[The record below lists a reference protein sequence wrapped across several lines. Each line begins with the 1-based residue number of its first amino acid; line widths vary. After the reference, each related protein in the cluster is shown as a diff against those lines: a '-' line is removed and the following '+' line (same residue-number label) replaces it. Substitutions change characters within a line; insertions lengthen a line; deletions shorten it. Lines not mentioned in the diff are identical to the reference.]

1 MPPDKGGGM
10 EIFMNQKALHILEF
24 DKIINNLCEFAT
36 CEGGLELCRSIVPM
50 TDMELIKASQTE
62 TSDALTRILR
72 SGSLSF
78 SGTRNILESLKRLE
92 VGGTLSTIELLNIS
106 SVLKVASR
114 AKSFSRKE
122 ESAADD
128 SINYMFQALEPLTPL
143 NNEITRCIISEDE
156 ISDDASPNL
165 KNIRRHIKNANDQIH
180 EQLNHIVNSQTTRT
194 YLQDNVITM
203 RNGRYCIPVKQEY
216 KNQVPGMVH
225 DQSQTG
231 STVFIEPMS
240 IVNLNNKIKELSI
253 QEKDEI
259 DVILATLSAQCA
271 ENVASID
278 SNYRMLVKLDMI
290 FAKASFSKSIKG
302 SEPDFNSKGYINIKE
317 GRHPLIP
324 KDKVV
329 PINIYLGDEFDLL
342 IVTGPNTGGKTVSLK
357 TVGLLTLMGQA
368 GLHIPAYQG
377 SSLSVFK
384 EVFADIGDE
393 QSIEQSLSTF
403 SSHMKNIVN
412 ILNHADSDSLVLFD
426 ELGAG
431 TDPVEGAALAT
442 SVLSFLHNMK
452 VRTMAT
458 THYSELKVFALSTP
472 GVENA
477 CCEFS
482 LETLQPT
489 YKLLIGVP
497 GKSNAFAISSKLGLP
512 DYIIEDAKKR
522 IDSDNIAFE
531 DVIADLESSKKII
544 ENEKI
549 EIETYKQEI
558 KELKDKLEKKHEH
571 LDDRRESILRNA
583 NEEAARIL
591 REAKEFADQTIKDIN
606 KAAKAGNN
614 KDLENA
620 RRKARENLDKTS
632 SKLAIKPKSPAPNR
646 KYSPKD
652 FKIGDRVKVISM
664 NVEGTVHT
672 LPNAKGD
679 LQVQMGILCSK
690 VNISDLIIL
699 DDVPVIGNKTTG
711 TGASKIKISK
721 SYSISTEIKLLGM
734 TVDEAIMTLDKYL
747 DDAYLSHLPSVR
759 IVHGKGTG
767 ALRNAVAQHL
777 KKCKYI
783 SEYHIAE
790 YGEGDAGVTIATFK
804 K

>member
-1 MPPDKGGGM
+1 
-10 EIFMNQKALHILEF
+10 MNKKALHILEF
-24 DKIINNLCEFAT
+24 DKILNTLCEFAT
-36 CEGGLELCRSIVPM
+36 CPGGLALCRQITPSDNIEEIRSM
-50 TDMELIKASQTE
+50 QKE

-78 SGTRNILESLKRLE
+78 SGTRDILESLKRLE
-92 VGGTLSTIELLNIS
+92 IGGVLSISELLNIS
-106 SVLKVASR
+106 SVLKVAAR

-122 ESAADD
+122 ESAAND
-128 SINYMFQALEPLTPL
+128 SIDYMFAALEPLTPL
-143 NNEITRCIISEDE
+143 NNEITRCIISEEE
-156 ISDDASPNL
+156 ISDEASPVL
-165 KNIRRHIKNANDQIH
+165 KNIRRHIKQAGDQIH
-180 EQLNHIVNSQTTRT
+180 EQLNKIVNSQTTRT

-231 STVFIEPMS
+231 STVFIEPMA

-253 QEKDEI
+253 QEKEEI
-259 DVILATLSAQCA
+259 EVILASLSAKCA
-271 ENVASID
+271 ENVEFLDA
-278 SNYRMLVKLDMI
+278 NYRMLVRLDMI
-290 FAKASFSKSIKG
+290 FAKATFSKSIKG
-302 SEPDFNSKGYINIKE
+302 SEPSFNSDGYINIKE

-324 KDKVV
+324 KEKVV
-329 PINIYLGDEFDLL
+329 PINIYLGDKFDLL

-377 SSLSVFK
+377 SKLSVFK
-384 EVFADIGDE
+384 EVYADIGDE

-403 SSHMKNIVN
+403 SSHMKNIVD
-412 ILNHADSDSLVLFD
+412 ILANADKDSLVLFD

-442 SVLSFLHNMK
+442 SVLTFLHNMK

-458 THYSELKVFALSTP
+458 THYSELKVFALSTE

-477 CCEFS
+477 SCEFS

-489 YKLLIGVP
+489 YRLLIGVP

-512 DYIIEDAKKR
+512 DFIIEDAKKR
-522 IDSDNIAFE
+522 IDSDNVAFE
-531 DVIADLESSKKII
+531 DVIADLENSKLVI
-544 ENEKI
+544 ESERNEI
-549 EIETYKQEI
+549 AAYKQEI
-558 KELKDKLEKKHEH
+558 KELKEKLEKKHEH
-571 LDDRRESILRNA
+571 LDDRKESILRNA

-591 REAKEFADQTIKDIN
+591 REAKDFADQTIKDIN
-606 KAAKAGNN
+606 RAAKSGNN
-614 KDLENA
+614 RDLENS
-620 RRKARENLDKTS
+620 RRQAREKLDKTS
-632 SKLAIKPKSPAPNR
+632 SKLAIKPKNTPHK

-652 FKIGDRVKVISM
+652 FKIGDRVKVLSM

-699 DDVPVIGNKTTG
+699 EDAPVIGTKSVS
-711 TGASKIKISK
+711 TGASKIKMSK

-767 ALRNAVAQHL
+767 ALRNAVAAHL

-790 YGEGDAGVTIATFK
+790 YGEGDAGVTIAVFK

>member
-1 MPPDKGGGM
+1 
-10 EIFMNQKALHILEF
+10 MNKKALKTLEF
-24 DKIINNLCEFAT
+24 DKIIATLSEFAT
-36 CEGGLELCRSIVPM
+36 CEGGLELCRNIVPM
-50 TDMELIKASQTE
+50 DNIDDIRTAQTE
-62 TSDALTRILR
+62 TSDALVRVLR
-72 SGSLSF
+72 SGNLSF

-92 VGGTLSTIELLNIS
+92 IGGTLGIGELLNIS
-106 SVLKVASR
+106 SVLKVTSR
-114 AKSFSRKE
+114 AKSFSRRE
-122 ESAADD
+122 ESAKKD
-128 SINYMFQALEPLTPL
+128 SIDYMFEALEPLTPL
-143 NNEITRCIISEDE
+143 NTEINRCIISEEE
-156 ISDDASPNL
+156 ISDDASPAL
-165 KNIRRHIKNANDQIH
+165 KSIRRHMKQANEQIH
-180 EQLNHIVNSQTTRT
+180 TQLNNLVNSQTTRT

-216 KNQVPGMVH
+216 RSQVPGLIH

-231 STVFIEPMS
+231 STIFVEPMA
-240 IVNLNNKIKELSI
+240 VVKLNNELKELSLK
-253 QEKDEI
+253 ENDEI
-259 DVILATLSAQCA
+259 EVILSNLSVSCA
-271 ENVASID
+271 EHISELEC
-278 SNYRMLVKLDMI
+278 NYRMLVKLDMI
-290 FAKASFSKSIKG
+290 FAKALYSKSIKG
-302 SEPDFNSKGYINIKE
+302 SEPVFNTDGYINIKE
-317 GRHPLIP
+317 GRHPLIN

-329 PINIYLGDEFDLL
+329 PINIYLGKDFDLL

-368 GLHIPAYQG
+368 GLHIPAYDG
-377 SSLSVFK
+377 SSLSLFK
-384 EVFADIGDE
+384 EVYADIGDE

-403 SSHMKNIVN
+403 SSHMKNIVQ
-412 ILNHADSDSLVLFD
+412 ILNDADSESLVLFD

-458 THYSELKVFALSTP
+458 THYSELKVFALTTP

-477 CCEFS
+477 SCEFS

-489 YKLLIGVP
+489 YRLLIGVP

-512 DYIIEDAKKR
+512 DYIIDDAKKR
-522 IDSDNIAFE
+522 IDEENVAFE
-531 DVIADLESSKKII
+531 DIISDLENSKLVI
-544 ENEKI
+544 ENERS
-549 EIETYKQEI
+549 EIEQYKNEI
-558 KELKDKLEKKHEH
+558 EALKKQLEKKQEH

-583 NEEAARIL
+583 NEEAAKIL

-606 KAAKAGNN
+606 KASKSGNT
-614 KDLENA
+614 KDLENS
-620 RRKARENLDKTS
+620 RRKARERLDKTS
-632 SKLAIKPKSPAPNR
+632 EKLAIKKSSTPHK

-652 FKIGDRVKVISM
+652 FKIGDRVKVLSM

-679 LQVQMGILCSK
+679 LTVQMGILCSK

-699 DDVPVIGNKTTG
+699 EDAPVIGNKTAHTS
-711 TGASKIKISK
+711 ASKIKMAK

-734 TVDEAIMTLDKYL
+734 TVDEAIVTLDKYL

-767 ALRNAVAQHL
+767 ALRNAVQQHL

-783 SEYHIAE
+783 SEFHIAE

>member
-1 MPPDKGGGM
+1 
-10 EIFMNQKALHILEF
+10 MNKKALHTLEF
-24 DKIINNLCEFAT
+24 DKIINTLSEFAT
-36 CEGGLELCRSIVPM
+36 CPGGLQLCKNITPLEDIEEIRN
-50 TDMELIKASQTE
+50 AQTE
-62 TSDALTRILR
+62 TSDALVRILR

-78 SGTRNILESLKRLE
+78 SGTRDILESLKRLE
-92 VGGTLSTIELLNIS
+92 IGATLGISELLNIS
-106 SVLKVASR
+106 SVLKVAAR
-114 AKSFSRKE
+114 AKSFSRRE
-122 ESAADD
+122 ESAKKD
-128 SINYMFQALEPLTPL
+128 SIDYMFEALEPLTPL
-143 NNEITRCIISEDE
+143 NNEINRCIISEEE
-156 ISDDASPNL
+156 ISDEASPTL
-165 KNIRRHIKNANDQIH
+165 KNIRRHMKQANEQIH
-180 EQLNHIVNSQTTRT
+180 NQLNNIVNSQSTRT
-194 YLQDNVITM
+194 YLQDNVVTM
-203 RNGRYCIPVKQEY
+203 RNGRYCIPVKLEY
-216 KNQVPGMVH
+216 RNQVSGLIH

-231 STVFIEPMS
+231 STIFVEPMA
-240 IVNLNNKIKELSI
+240 VVKLNNELKELI
-253 QEKDEI
+253 LKENDEI
-259 DVILATLSAQCA
+259 EVILSNLSAACA
-271 ENVASID
+271 ENIGAIEC
-278 SNYRMLVKLDMI
+278 NYKMLVKLDII
-290 FAKASFSKSIKG
+290 FAKASYSKAIKG
-302 SEPDFNSKGYINIKE
+302 SEPAFNTDGYINIKE
-317 GRHPLIP
+317 GRHPLIAG
-324 KDKVV
+324 DKVV
-329 PINIYLGDEFDLL
+329 PINIYLGKDFDLL

-368 GLHIPAYQG
+368 GLHIPAYDG
-377 SSLSVFK
+377 STLALFK
-384 EVFADIGDE
+384 EVYADIGDE

-403 SSHMKNIVN
+403 SSHMKNIVQ
-412 ILNHADSDSLVLFD
+412 ILHDADKDSLVLFD

-452 VRTMAT
+452 IRTMAT
-458 THYSELKVFALSTP
+458 THYSELKVFALTTT

-477 CCEFS
+477 SCEFS

-489 YKLLIGVP
+489 YRLLIGIP

-522 IDSDNIAFE
+522 IDEDSVAFE
-531 DVIADLESSKKII
+531 DIISDLENSKLVI
-544 ENEKI
+544 ENERS
-549 EIETYKQEI
+549 EIESYKNEI
-558 KELKDKLEKKHEH
+558 EDLKEKLEKKHEH

-606 KAAKAGNN
+606 KSAKSGDT
-614 KDLENA
+614 KDLENS
-620 RRKARENLDKTS
+620 RRKAREKLDNTS
-632 SKLAIKPKSPAPNR
+632 DKLAIKR
-646 KYSPKD
+646 KNTPHKNYTSKD
-652 FKIGDRVKVISM
+652 FKIGDRVKVLSM

-679 LQVQMGILCSK
+679 LNVQMGILTSK

-699 DDVPVIGNKTTG
+699 EDTPVIGSKTSP
-711 TGASKIKISK
+711 TGASKIKMSK

-734 TVDEAIMTLDKYL
+734 TVDEALVTLDKYL

-767 ALRNAVAQHL
+767 ALRSAVAAHL
-777 KKCKYI
+777 KKCKYV

>member
-1 MPPDKGGGM
+1 
-10 EIFMNQKALHILEF
+10 MNKKALHILEF
-24 DKIINNLCEFAT
+24 DKIINILCEFAT
-36 CEGGLELCRSIVPM
+36 CEGGLELCRQILPM
-50 TDMELIKASQTE
+50 TDIELIKASQTE

-78 SGTRNILESLKRLE
+78 SGTRNILESIKRLE
-92 VGGTLSTIELLNIS
+92 VGGTLSITELLNIS

-114 AKSFSRKE
+114 AKAFSRKE
-122 ESAADD
+122 ESAAND
-128 SINYMFQALEPLTPL
+128 SIDFMFEALEPLTPL
-143 NNEITRCIISEDE
+143 NNEITRCIISEEE
-156 ISDDASPNL
+156 ISDDASPTL
-165 KNIRRHIKNANDQIH
+165 KNIRRHMKHANDQIH

-231 STVFIEPMS
+231 STVFIEPMA
-240 IVNLNNKIKELSI
+240 IVNLNNKIKELSL
-253 QEKDEI
+253 QEKEEI
-259 DVILATLSAQCA
+259 EIILAGLSAKCA
-271 ENVASID
+271 ENAVYLD
-278 SNYRMLVKLDMI
+278 SNYRMLIKLDMI

-302 SEPDFNSKGYINIKE
+302 SEPTFNSRGYINIKE
-317 GRHPLIP
+317 GRHPLIA

-329 PINIYLGDEFDLL
+329 PINICLGDEFDLL

-377 SSLSVFK
+377 SELSVFR

-403 SSHMKNIVN
+403 SSHMKNIVE
-412 ILNHADSDSLVLFD
+412 ILENADSDSLVLFD

-452 VRTMAT
+452 IRTMAT

-477 CCEFS
+477 SCEFS

-489 YKLLIGVP
+489 YRLLIGVP

-512 DYIIEDAKKR
+512 DYIIDDAKKR

-531 DVIADLESSKKII
+531 DVIADLESSKKVI
-544 ENEKI
+544 ETERA
-549 EIETYKQEI
+549 EIEAYKHEI
-558 KELKDKLEKKHEH
+558 KELKEKLEKKHEH

-591 REAKEFADQTIKDIN
+591 RDAKEFADQTIKEIN
-606 KAAKAGNN
+606 KAAKSGNN
-614 KDLENA
+614 KELENS
-620 RRKARENLDKTS
+620 RRKARENLDKTT
-632 SKLAIKPKSPAPNR
+632 SKLAVKPKNTTPHK

-652 FKIGDRVKVISM
+652 FKIGDRVKVLSM

-672 LPNAKGD
+672 LPNQKGD

-690 VNISDLIIL
+690 VNISDLVIL
-699 DDVPVIGNKTTG
+699 EDAPVLGTKTTS
-711 TGASKIKISK
+711 TGASKIKMSK

-767 ALRNAVAQHL
+767 ALRSAVAQHL